1 VLSTP
6 IAMQSLPIARQEKL
20 TRASDSLTR
29 QQLAAAFASFLQT
42 AGVLETSYRKLQA
55 EVGRLRH
62 ELENKNRSLAQSLE
76 ENRRMR
82 AYLGSIVESLP
93 CGVLVLD
100 GKRQLRVINPAAR
113 TLLMDGPSSPANEA
127 EITRL
132 LEPLLGGLTEENPA
146 AEQEWT
152 VQGTDGERT
161 LGVTRAAVAAA
172 EQGQDSVLILR
183 DVTAARQLERERE
196 TARRT
201 QALAEMA
208 TVLAHEIRN
217 PLGSLE
223 LFAGLLADALQ
234 EQRELRPWINHV
246 QAGLRSLAAT
256 VNNVLHFHSQPPAQL
271 LPVDLGRLV
280 TQTVDFLRPLARQK
294 GMHIEWS
301 APLAI
306 STILADAARLQ
317 QAFLNL
323 ALNAFRAMKP
333 GGSLRISAAHRPEDA
348 GRMVAL
354 TFADQGV
361 GIAPAELKKI
371 FAPGYTTHPGSPG
384 IGLAVTHKVVE
395 QHGGKIQVESQPG
408 VGTNFT
414 LRFPLEGAEG

>member
-1 VLSTP
+1 
-6 IAMQSLPIARQEKL
+6 MQSLPIDRQEKL
-20 TRASDSLTR
+20 IRAPDSLTG

-100 GKRQLRVINPAAR
+100 AKRQLRVINPAAR
-113 TLLMDGPSSPANEA
+113 ALLMGGASSPVTEA
-127 EITRL
+127 EVARL
-132 LEPLLGGLTEENPA
+132 LEPLLAGLHAENLA
-146 AEQEWT
+146 GEQEWT
-152 VQGTDGERT
+152 VKGAEGERT
-161 LGVTRAAVAAA
+161 LGVARAVLTAPDRSA
-172 EQGQDSVLILR
+172 DSVLILR

-196 TARRT
+196 AARRT

-223 LFAGLLADALQ
+223 LFAGLLADALEDQ
-234 EQRELRPWINHV
+234 GELQPWINHM

-271 LPVDLGRLV
+271 LRIDLGRLV
-280 TQTVDFLRPLARQK
+280 TQSVEFLRPLARQK
-294 GMHIEWS
+294 GMHIEWH
-301 APLAI
+301 APLGAL
-306 STILADAARLQ
+306 TMLADAARLQ

-333 GGSLRISAAHRPEDA
+333 GGSLRISSACRREASGPV
-348 GRMVAL
+348 VAL

-361 GIAPAELKKI
+361 GIAPGDLAKI

-384 IGLAVTHKVVE
+384 IGLAVTRKVVE
-395 QHGGKIQVESQPG
+395 QHCGKIQVESQPG
-408 VGTNFT
+408 VGTSFT